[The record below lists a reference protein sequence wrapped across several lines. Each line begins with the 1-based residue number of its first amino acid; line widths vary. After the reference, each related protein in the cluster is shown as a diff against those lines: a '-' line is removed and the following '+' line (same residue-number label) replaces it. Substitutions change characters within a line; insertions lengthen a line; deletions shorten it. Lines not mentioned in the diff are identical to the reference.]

1 MKKIKNSKFL
11 KFLWASIKVILG
23 ILITLILA
31 IIIIQRVFNNNAS
44 LFGYRIFTVAS
55 GSMEPRYKILDM
67 LLVKDTDAKEIAL
80 GDDLVYLGKEGTY
93 AGKVITHEV
102 IKIEEKDGK
111 KYFTTKGIIEMAME
125 DPLVSEDQI
134 YGKVLGRIP
143 LLSGI
148 SRIMNNQIGFFFLIV
163 VPMAFLILLEIID
176 IKNRREELVLENE
189 KEE

>member
-1 MKKIKNSKFL
+1 MKKIKNSKVL
-11 KFLWASIKVILG
+11 KFLSASIKVILG

-176 IKNRREELVLENE
+176 IKNRREELALENE
-189 KEE
+189 KE